1 MLINWG
7 KEIILFLM
15 NHHDLGEIVMPTLRF
30 EPKKEPI
37 PYTDQ
42 YDPFEDDDTDEDYDQ
57 DHDED

>member
-1 MLINWG
+1 
-7 KEIILFLM
+7 M